1 MKRMLPAV
9 LAIALTLGGVASAQI
24 DPTDTGAG
32 DKVGMQELNNSGQI
46 GSVTLFGHGAT
57 TSVVIAIDGVPGGK
71 VQAATIHRGKDCD
84 TVDPKAVVRL
94 TDLKG
99 GRGRT
104 IVKMPE
110 SRLMSDNYSVLVYA
124 NTNPNAHAVSCGH
137 LYH

>member
-9 LAIALTLGGVASAQI
+9 LAIALSLGGIASAQI
-24 DPTDTGAG
+24 DPTDSGAG
-32 DKVGMQELNNSGQI
+32 DKVGMQQLNNSGLI
-46 GSVTLFGHGAT
+46 GSVTLFSHGAT
-57 TSVVIAIDGVPGGK
+57 TSVVIAIDGVSGGK

-84 TVDPKAVVRL
+84 MVDPKAIVRL

-110 SRLMSDNYSVLVYA
+110 SRLMSDNYSVLVYE
-124 NTNPNAHAVSCGH
+124 NTNPNAHAISCGH

>member
-9 LAIALTLGGVASAQI
+9 LAIALSLGGIASAQI

-57 TSVVIAIDGVPGGK
+57 TSVVIALADIPGGK

-84 TVDPKAVVRL
+84 TVDPKATTRL
-94 TDLKG
+94 GDIKG
-99 GRGRT
+99 GHGRT
-104 IVKMPE
+104 VVKMPE
-110 SRLMSDNYSVLVYA
+110 SQLMSGNYSVLV
-124 NTNPNAHAVSCGH
+124 
-137 LYH
+137 

>member
-1 MKRMLPAV
+1 MLPAV
-9 LAIALTLGGVASAQI
+9 LAIALSLGGIASAQI
-24 DPTDTGAG
+24 DPTDSGAG
-32 DKVGMQELNNSGQI
+32 DKVGMQQLNNSGQI
-46 GSVTLFGHGAT
+46 GSITLFSHGAT
-57 TSVVIAIDGVPGGK
+57 TSVVIALDGVPGGK
-71 VQAATIHRGKDCD
+71 VQAAAIHRGKDCD
-84 TVDPKAVVRL
+84 TVDPKFTVRL

-99 GRGRT
+99 GHGRT